1 MRIMSTMRAACVH
14 RYGGP
19 EEVRLREVTKPR
31 PGRGEILIRVVATP
45 VNSADWR
52 IRSLQVP
59 RGYRTLMRLVMGLS
73 GPRRPILG
81 TELVGVVAEVG
92 TGVDTFRVDDCVI
105 AVTGSSMGA
114 HAEFKVMPANG
125 RVIPKPA
132 SLSLAEASALCFG
145 GLTALHYLRAKA
157 KLQPGEQLL
166 VVGAS
171 GAVGTAAIQLARV
184 FGAEVT
190 AVCSGSNAKL
200 VEGLGA
206 RRVIDYTH
214 EDFTARHESYD
225 VILDCVGGT
234 RYGGVRHLLRPRG
247 RLLRV
252 VADLPGGLAAPFQ
265 GRLAGHR
272 VIAGMSTERTED
284 MRFLAELASQGSYRP
299 IIDSIYPFERIMD
312 AHARVDSQRKRGSVV
327 IDVSPAA

>member
-1 MRIMSTMRAACVH
+1 MSTMRAACIH

-19 EEVRLREVTKPR
+19 EEVHLREVAKPR
-31 PGRGEILIRVVATP
+31 PGRGELLIRVVATT

-52 IRSLQVP
+52 IRSLDVP
-59 RGYRTLMRLVMGLS
+59 RGYRTLMRVVMGFS
-73 GPRRPILG
+73 GPRQPILG
-81 TELVGVVAEVG
+81 TELAGVVEAIG
-92 TGVDTFRVDDCVI
+92 AGVDSFRVGDCVI
-105 AVTGSSMGA
+105 AVPGTSMGA
-114 HAEFKVMPANG
+114 HAEFKVMPTTE
-125 RVIPKPA
+125 RVIAKPA
-132 SLSLAEASALCFG
+132 SLSFAEASALCFG
-145 GLTALHYLRAKA
+145 GLTALHYLRAMA

-190 AVCSGSNAKL
+190 AVCSGNNAEL
-200 VEGLGA
+200 VKGLGA

-214 EDFTARHESYD
+214 EDFTTRDESYD

-234 RYGGVRHLLRPRG
+234 RYGGVRHLLRPGG

-252 VADLPGGLAAPFQ
+252 VADLPGQLGASLQ

-284 MRFLAELASQGSYRP
+284 MRYLAELASQGSYRP
-299 IIDSIYPFERIMD
+299 IIDSTFPFERIMD
-312 AHARVDSQRKRGSVV
+312 AHARVESKRKRGSVV
-327 IDVSPAA
+327 IDVSPAP